1 MGNAI
6 RFLTGD
12 HRDGRLETVV
22 IALAAEMLVS
32 GGLAADAGKAAEAA
46 RSALASG
53 RAAERFRIMVEAL
66 GGPDALMEKPDDHL
80 PRAAVI
86 RPVGAGRTGSVSAI
100 DTRAIGVTVIA
111 LGGGRT
117 RAADPIDHAVG
128 LSDLVPLGTA
138 VENDSPLAVVH
149 ARDEES
155 FQQASGMIR
164 DAYQL
169 DGKPHEPA
177 AIIERV
183 S

>member
-1 MGNAI
+1 MNEVVERRDVGGVATLTLNRPEALNALSPQLFI
-6 RFLTGD
+6 ELRAHVD
-12 HRDGRLETVV
+12 A
-22 IALAAEMLVS
+22 I
-32 GGLAADAGKAAEAA
+32 AADTEGVGCVV
-46 RSALASG
+46 LC
-53 RAAERFRIMVEAL
+53 
-66 GGPDALMEKPDDHL
+66 
-80 PRAAVI
+80 
-86 RPVGAGRTGSVSAI
+86 GAGRTGSVSAI